1 MCIFIGNSID
11 IIMKTVEDL
20 INFLEEHPD
29 ITDSKEQ
36 YAEDLFSLPKKVKN
50 DVLELL
56 ELGAF
61 GNLEHIVKLAE
72 TCRNEKI
79 KINRLN
85 ENMIKAYCKL
95 DMSAEDIVHEIHRK
109 DMERLTPTYY
119 EAPCKISNSDAIN
132 KLKGNK

>member
-29 ITDSKEQ
+29 ITDSKEK

-56 ELGAF
+56 EL
-61 GNLEHIVKLAE
+61 
-72 TCRNEKI
+72 
-79 KINRLN
+79 
-85 ENMIKAYCKL
+85 
-95 DMSAEDIVHEIHRK
+95 
-109 DMERLTPTYY
+109 
-119 EAPCKISNSDAIN
+119 
-132 KLKGNK
+132 